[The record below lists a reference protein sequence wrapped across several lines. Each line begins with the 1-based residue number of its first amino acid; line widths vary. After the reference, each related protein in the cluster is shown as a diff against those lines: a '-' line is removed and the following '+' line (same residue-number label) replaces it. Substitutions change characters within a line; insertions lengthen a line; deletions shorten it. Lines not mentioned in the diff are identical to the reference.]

1 MSGCEFDDGCMVTFM
16 NKNIS
21 CFPTRF
27 FSRWETFV
35 ELVRIRHVNQ
45 GRAEEFRRYSDLER
59 LPVVMSIP

>member
-1 MSGCEFDDGCMVTFM
+1 MSGCEFDNGCMVTFM
-16 NKNIS
+16 NVS

-35 ELVRIRHVNQ
+35 ELVKIRRINQ
-45 GRAEEFRRYSDLER
+45 GRAEEFRRYSNFQR